1 MVRAKPDLCWNAI
14 GTRTSCHDCR
24 VPVASFAS
32 SNPSC
37 PPTIMSTVTPTLLPR
52 QPAFPLLLPS
62 VPKPH
67 PTPLPPNTDERP
79 GHLND
84 RRNLRNEF
92 DDLSDEEDEVEGQVL
107 SS

>member
-1 MVRAKPDLCWNAI
+1 MVRAKADLCWNPI
-14 GTRTSCHDCR
+14 GTRTSRHDCR

-32 SNPSC
+32 SC

-67 PTPLPPNTDERP
+67 PTPLPPNSDERP

-107 SS
+107 SP